1 MGADL
6 VVRTA
11 PATAFSVEG
20 PYASARA
27 GAASLEVGRNLSVG
41 GDFVIDAAP
50 VGVMLVS
57 SGSGAAQARE
67 AIQVTVGGDASVAGR
82 LECSA
87 VRPWR
92 KTNRPR
98 MFWPRRWRP
107 VMLDVGG
114 KLAVTGDTTLHGT
127 DANVIRVGEA
137 RAVGDGRASDAGVMR
152 IRVTGDSVIG
162 GGLALQAGSADI
174 MSTRSA
180 SDTAQAT
187 GQSVQYVAQGDLRVA
202 QGITLQAGSA
212 RWDVRGGTSGS
223 TVSPRGRQQPSGE
236 RQPDQRWSGQRAGG
250 HPLRGCPTRHA
261 GIPRDRHR
269 RARLRRRRIRLA
281 VGGGDA
287 LSAIRTDWS
296 WPASP
301 APAARQP
308 GRRQS
313 LWPGHPR
320 WRAAQPGSDLP

>member
-1 MGADL
+1 
-6 VVRTA
+6 
-11 PATAFSVEG
+11 
-20 PYASARA
+20 
-27 GAASLEVGRNLSVG
+27 
-41 GDFVIDAAP
+41 
-50 VGVMLVS
+50 MLVS
-57 SGSGAAQARE
+57 SGSPRRLRE

-82 LECSA
+82 LELFGGQALAENQSSEDVLASA
-87 VRPWR
+87 
-92 KTNRPR
+92 
-98 MFWPRRWRP
+98 RWRP

-212 RWDVRGGTSGS
+212 KVGRPGGTSGS

-287 LSAIRTDWS
+287 LYPPSGRTGRGRR
-296 WPASP
+296 ARRR
-301 APAARQP
+301 AARQP

-313 LWPGHPR
+313 LWPGHPCR

>member
-1 MGADL
+1 M
-6 VVRTA
+6 
-11 PATAFSVEG
+11 
-20 PYASARA
+20 
-27 GAASLEVGRNLSVG
+27 
-41 GDFVIDAAP
+41 
-50 VGVMLVS
+50 
-57 SGSGAAQARE
+57 
-67 AIQVTVGGDASVAGR
+67 TVGGDASVAGR
-82 LECSA
+82 LELFGGQALAENQSSEDVLASA
-87 VRPWR
+87 VAS
-92 KTNRPR
+92 
-98 MFWPRRWRP
+98 

-162 GGLALQAGSADI
+162 GRPGVAGGLGGHHEHEAPRI
-174 MSTRSA
+174 PRRPRA
-180 SDTAQAT
+180 SPCVCGARRPARRP
-187 GQSVQYVAQGDLRVA
+187 GHHAAS
-202 QGITLQAGSA
+202 GSA

-301 APAARQP
+301 APGCRQPGPAVPMARPSLPLARCAARQRP
-308 GRRQS
+308 S
-313 LWPGHPR
+313 VTPAASASAR
-320 WRAAQPGSDLP
+320 WTCATPAPN